1 MERVKEEMQKEKRME
16 KGIKRGMERRMERD
30 MERAE
35 QKEIKKETKNEAK
48 KETQKEIQKKIQKE
62 RTISYYNENAEAF
75 CAGTRTADMSEMRGR
90 FLRYVQPDGLI
101 LDAGCGS
108 GRDSKYFLEHG
119 YRVVAMDASEEICR
133 LASEYLGQAVECR
146 RFEEIAEKEIY
157 DGIWACASLLHV
169 PYVELPETIAKLGEA
184 LVDGGVLYAS
194 FKYGGEEKIRRGEK
208 KQSEQVEGV
217 FGKEESEEKE
227 EREAGG
233 RYFTDLTE
241 EEWKKVLAEAE
252 KYMRGFRIEMVEC
265 FVTGDV
271 REGRG
276 EEKWLNVV
284 GRKMIV
290 SNYPPKFKK

>member
-1 MERVKEEMQKEKRME
+1 ME
-16 KGIKRGMERRMERD
+16 KGIERGIEKGMERE

-35 QKEIKKETKNEAK
+35 QKEIKKETRNEAK
-48 KETQKEIQKKIQKE
+48 KEAQKEMQKKIQKE

-75 CAGTRTADMSEMRGR
+75 CAGTRAADMSETRGR
-90 FLRYVQPDGLI
+90 FLRYVQPGGLI

-133 LASEYLGQAVECR
+133 LASAYLGQAVECR
-146 RFEEIAEKEIY
+146 RFEEITEKGIY

-169 PYVELPETIAKLGEA
+169 PYAELPETVAKLGEA

-194 FKYGGEEKIRRGEK
+194 FKYGREEKIRRVEK
-208 KQSEQVEGV
+208 KQSEQIEEV
-217 FGKEESEEKE
+217 FGEEESEEKEERE

-241 EEWKKVLAEAE
+241 EGWKKVLAEAE
-252 KYMRGFRIEMVEC
+252 KYMKGFRIEMVEC

-284 GRKMIV
+284 G
-290 SNYPPKFKK
+290 KKVITR

>member
-1 MERVKEEMQKEKRME
+1 MKKEMQKEKRME
-16 KGIKRGMERRMERD
+16 KGIEREMERR

-35 QKEIKKETKNEAK
+35 QKETKKEV
-48 KETQKEIQKKIQKE
+48 QKE

-75 CAGTRTADMSEMRGR
+75 CIGTRTADMSETRGR
-90 FLRYVQPDGLI
+90 FLRYVQSGGLI

-108 GRDSKYFLEHG
+108 GRDSKYFLENG

-133 LASEYLGQAVECR
+133 LASAYLGQAVECR
-146 RFEEIAEKEIY
+146 MFEEITEKGIY

-169 PYVELPETIAKLGEA
+169 PYVQLPETIAKLGEA

-194 FKYGGEEKIRRGEK
+194 FKYGGEREDWREEGK
-208 KQSEQVEGV
+208 K
-217 FGKEESEEKE
+217 

-252 KYMRGFRIEMVEC
+252 KYMRGFRLEMVES

-284 GRKMIV
+284 GRKVM
-290 SNYPPKFKK
+290 SKK

>member
-1 MERVKEEMQKEKRME
+1 MRNGEESVKEEMQKEKRME
-16 KGIKRGMERRMERD
+16 KGIERGMKRGMK
-30 MERAE
+30 RAE
-35 QKEIKKETKNEAK
+35 QKEEIKKETRNEAKNEA
-48 KETQKEIQKKIQKE
+48 QKE
-62 RTISYYNENAEAF
+62 RTISYYNKNAEAF
-75 CAGTRTADMSEMRGR
+75 CAGTRTADMSETRGR
-90 FLRYVQPDGLI
+90 FLHYVQPGGLI

-146 RFEEIAEKEIY
+146 RFEEITEKEIY

-169 PYVELPETIAKLGEA
+169 PYAELPETIAKLGEA
-184 LVDGGVLYAS
+184 LVDGSVLYAS
-194 FKYGGEEKIRRGEK
+194 FKYGKGEKIRRVEK
-208 KQSEQVEGV
+208 KQSEQMEDVW
-217 FGKEESEEKE
+217 GKEESEERE
-227 EREAGG
+227 ERKEREVGG

-241 EEWKKVLAEAE
+241 EEWKKVLAKAE
-252 KYMRGFRIEMVEC
+252 KYMNEFRIEMVEC

-284 GRKMIV
+284 GRKV
-290 SNYPPKFKK
+290 K

>member
-1 MERVKEEMQKEKRME
+1 ME
-16 KGIKRGMERRMERD
+16 KGIERGMEKG

-35 QKEIKKETKNEAK
+35 QKETKKEV
-48 KETQKEIQKKIQKE
+48 QKKVQKE

-75 CAGTRTADMSEMRGR
+75 CAGTRAADMSETRGR
-90 FLRYVQPDGLI
+90 FLHYVKPDGLI

-133 LASEYLGQAVECR
+133 LASAYLGQTVECR
-146 RFEEIAEKEIY
+146 RFEEVTEKGIY

-194 FKYGGEEKIRRGEK
+194 FKYGGEEKIRRVEK
-208 KQSEQVEGV
+208 KQSEQPGDIL
-217 FGKEESEEKE
+217 GKERE

-252 KYMRGFRIEMVEC
+252 KYMKEFRIEMMES

-284 GRKMIV
+284 GRKV
-290 SNYPPKFKK
+290 LSKK

>member
-1 MERVKEEMQKEKRME
+1 MKEEMQKEKKME
-16 KGIKRGMERRMERD
+16 KGMERGMEREMERE
-30 MERAE
+30 MKRAE
-35 QKEIKKETKNEAK
+35 QKETKKETRNEA
-48 KETQKEIQKKIQKE
+48 QKE

-75 CAGTRTADMSEMRGR
+75 CVGTRTADMSETRGR
-90 FLRYVQPDGLI
+90 FLRYVQLGGSI

-108 GRDSKYFLEHG
+108 GRDSKYFLENG

-146 RFEEIAEKEIY
+146 RFEQITEKGIY

-169 PYVELPETIAKLGEA
+169 PYAELPETIAKLGEA

-194 FKYGGEEKIRRGEK
+194 FKYGRGEKIRRGEK

-217 FGKEESEEKE
+217 FGEEESEERE

-233 RYFTDLTE
+233 RYFTDLIE

-252 KYMRGFRIEMVEC
+252 KYMKGFRIEMVEC

-276 EEKWLNVV
+276 NEKWLNVV
-284 GRKMIV
+284 GRKG
-290 SNYPPKFKK
+290 K